1 MSISKIECKK
11 FAKLVTEEF
20 LEGKTLT
27 DLQGTTQDH
36 IDSFVIPI
44 MTDVEDTINSLIAVK
59 ITASFEEDSL
69 NEDDDWWSS
78 RR

>member
-1 MSISKIECKK
+1 MSISKTECKK

-20 LEGKTLT
+20 LEGKALT

-59 ITASFEEDSL
+59 ITASFEEGSL